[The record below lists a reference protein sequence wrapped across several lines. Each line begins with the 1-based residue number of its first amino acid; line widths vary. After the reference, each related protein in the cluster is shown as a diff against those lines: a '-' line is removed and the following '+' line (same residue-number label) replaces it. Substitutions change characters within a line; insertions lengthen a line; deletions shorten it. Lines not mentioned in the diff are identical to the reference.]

1 VDAEGLK
8 DLFAPFAA
16 VSLKRMFSGHGV
28 YADGVCFALHL
39 RDDIYL
45 KADKETQARF
55 EAAKSEP
62 FAYDGHRGK
71 VTVTSY
77 WRLPPEAYDDP
88 DELKDWSALALQAAR
103 RFAAAKAMKAGNKMK
118 IAKAAKS
125 VKKVAKGRAAIP
137 AKARRPA
144 RGKGRPK

>member
-45 KADKETQARF
+45 KADKETQAQF
-55 EAAKSEP
+55 EAARSEP
-62 FAYDGHRGK
+62 FTYEGHRGK

-77 WRLPPEAYDDP
+77 WRLPPGAYDDP
-88 DELKDWSALALQAAR
+88 DELKEWSALALQAAR
-103 RFAAAKAMKAGNKMK
+103 RFAAAKAAKAGKRMM
-118 IAKAAKS
+118 IA
-125 VKKVAKGRAAIP
+125 KVAKSKVGKGRAP
-137 AKARRPA
+137 TLAKGRTAPRR
-144 RGKGRPK
+144 KGRPK